1 MFGGNQN
8 PFGTN
13 TAFGTSTFGT
23 AQPAP
28 FGQPTSAFGSTS
40 AFGATSAPS
49 TSGGLFG
56 STTQQTGGLFGSTG
70 TTFGQ
75 PATSTAPSF
84 GFGAPTANTSMFG
97 AVNQQP
103 AAGTGIF
110 GTPAASFGQPRP
122 QFGSFASTTP
132 ATGTSL
138 FGQPQSTSL
147 FGQTPAANTS
157 LFGTSAFGTAT
168 VTSGTTIKF
177 KPPTGTDTMMKNGVS
192 STISTSHQCITCM
205 KEYENKS
212 LEELRLEDY
221 AANRKGGGQAA
232 MGAFGATSQQGSI
245 FSSQPTQQP
254 AFNFGATQNK
264 SLFGTSSTSGFAPAG
279 GSLFGQTSQSQNV
292 FGKTTGFGMTTPAS
306 TSAFGTSTGFGTTGT
321 SVFGQPQQKSI
332 FGQPTGTGLFGAT
345 PATTQAST
353 GFGTGGFGT
362 TFGATTQTNAFGVRP
377 TFGATT
383 TAATGAFGFGN
394 TATTGTSSLFGA
406 KQPAFNFGA
415 TTPAFGTTTTGFGGF
430 STPSTATG
438 GLFGAPKTTTA
449 FGTAAPAFGST
460 GFGTTP
466 AFGTTGTLGAPATG
480 GLFGTNTAAKPAGFG
495 FGTTTTT
502 TPFGGFG
509 QTGLGTGTGFGTA
522 MPTMGGLDPNA
533 AAVQQQQQQT
543 QRLLE
548 YLSSNPYG
556 DNPLFRNMLK
566 ETNKREELLRPTNPA
581 AQQALLASQ
590 YKVSPLPAPKL
601 RPKPVGAEM
610 GKKSTLFSGLDD
622 EEDTVEPFTPRRSIK
637 KLVIKTKDVP
647 DELSASSLLASTP
660 SPALNRTST
669 PIAQPSG
676 TPSRAPLTI
685 PLKDSGHSPLTP
697 NEPSFTMT
705 SAPQTEK
712 PKSNLQSLDDTV
724 SALGA
729 ARGNRL
735 RYLSGSDSGE
745 DSLTDP
751 APDPSKPAHPAGIV
765 LTRPGY
771 YTIPSMKELAEM
783 VGPDGRCLV
792 ENFAVVRDN
801 YGSVFFPGL
810 VDVTGLNLDEIVH
823 FRRMEITVYP
833 EDDDK
838 PPLGEGLNREAQ
850 VTLDRVWPINK
861 TSREPIQDPET
872 LKNLGYHEKLERIT
886 AKFGGQFLDYRP
898 ETGSWVFKVKHFSK
912 YGLDEPDNEVDQ
924 AAVQTAATA
933 AKSPPQAAAMRAAD
947 GATAEKVA
955 QKGSQPGAAN
965 AGVANMEVESAAGY
979 GSDDDEMEDLE
990 PSFAS
995 GVSDGDAAGGGASGN
1010 KPAVPV
1016 AQQLAETLGVSPEAV
1031 QSMKASFFARD
1042 EEDDE
1047 EEDLELA
1054 YAHPRLKRAL
1064 VSSGSYQSPQGF
1076 HASDARPS
1084 APAQPKVPRQDAI
1097 VPRHQP
1103 APAVRRLLSDLA
1115 SSHVLFGAT
1124 PLPENLISM
1133 GRRTTAAAGLSDT
1146 RTGASAFHSPRF
1158 VEAAPHAQLTR
1169 RAAESMVIPVEVEPV
1184 PLVQSL
1190 FYEYQHLLA
1199 DTSCAAGYRFRSGF
1213 GPQWTLTH
1221 LGKAFNSSL
1230 DDETMEPGS
1239 QLGFFEGQRYP
1250 KRSSTF
1256 AVSLE
1261 RVAIDSRTLKPD
1273 DIQKKNL
1280 AAMLEV
1286 QLSHSRHSEERGSPI
1301 FVPDPGVDCLHD
1313 LDALVTK
1320 LLAEMGPGHADS
1332 AMMQQFHTI
1341 LGLCIALWGRVP
1353 GCNPDTDDIRSYSYA
1368 KSRKDALSD
1377 WLVETTKPVIEAEIA
1392 DLQREGKGELRV
1404 MLSHLSGRFIAEAC
1418 AVAQRSRDFRLGL
1431 LLSQGGSNPVSR
1443 VMLQKQLD
1451 HWKKFKHD
1459 RYMEPERIRV
1469 YALLAGLM
1477 VWQTSDRTINCCA
1490 DLDWKRA
1497 LALHLWYHCSPTGSI
1512 SDAVAAYSSAFQSD
1526 QPLPP
1531 YARPP
1536 YPPCHEDDTSEEP
1549 YALDPE
1555 APLDTC
1561 FLLLKLYC
1569 DRSQRLDRLLAP
1581 VSSLPSQLDFRIS
1594 WLLHKLVQS
1603 FGFSHLSRSA
1613 AATLHT
1619 SFAAQL
1625 ESWGLW
1631 PWAVFALLHLETAA
1645 ARHRAVTE
1653 LLTRHVSGSRKGAHP
1668 DTALTED
1675 ESFVCDRLFVPPAWV
1690 YRAKAIRAS
1699 SEGNHRDRAVFL
1711 LKGEIWNEAHE
1722 TIIHHLATDAV
1733 IDEELEE
1740 LAELL
1745 KPLSEHSADIQNWNT
1760 GGKVFLDLLT
1770 VCDTI
1775 KRATERDIGAY
1786 DLEAIRPTVLS
1797 LCASVSSLACKT
1809 PKDRLCQAE
1818 VAKKT
1823 SLLLQLITSTE
1834 SRTPDSAMQTA
1845 CRNIE
1850 LLSMPDDYSITDLEL
1865 LARSCA
1871 QNTVFGDGLS

>member
-1 MFGGNQN
+1 ML
-8 PFGTN
+8 PHC
-13 TAFGTSTFGT
+13 A
-23 AQPAP
+23 
-28 FGQPTSAFGSTS
+28 
-40 AFGATSAPS
+40 
-49 TSGGLFG
+49 LFL
-56 STTQQTGGLFGSTG
+56 SRRIWPDWSW
-70 TTFGQ
+70 
-75 PATSTAPSF
+75 
-84 GFGAPTANTSMFG
+84 
-97 AVNQQP
+97 
-103 AAGTGIF
+103 
-110 GTPAASFGQPRP
+110 
-122 QFGSFASTTP
+122 
-132 ATGTSL
+132 
-138 FGQPQSTSL
+138 
-147 FGQTPAANTS
+147 
-157 LFGTSAFGTAT
+157 
-168 VTSGTTIKF
+168 
-177 KPPTGTDTMMKNGVS
+177 
-192 STISTSHQCITCM
+192 HC
-205 KEYENKS
+205 
-212 LEELRLEDY
+212 
-221 AANRKGGGQAA
+221 
-232 MGAFGATSQQGSI
+232 
-245 FSSQPTQQP
+245 
-254 AFNFGATQNK
+254 
-264 SLFGTSSTSGFAPAG
+264 
-279 GSLFGQTSQSQNV
+279 
-292 FGKTTGFGMTTPAS
+292 
-306 TSAFGTSTGFGTTGT
+306 
-321 SVFGQPQQKSI
+321 
-332 FGQPTGTGLFGAT
+332 
-345 PATTQAST
+345 
-353 GFGTGGFGT
+353 
-362 TFGATTQTNAFGVRP
+362 
-377 TFGATT
+377 
-383 TAATGAFGFGN
+383 
-394 TATTGTSSLFGA
+394 
-406 KQPAFNFGA
+406 
-415 TTPAFGTTTTGFGGF
+415 
-430 STPSTATG
+430 
-438 GLFGAPKTTTA
+438 
-449 FGTAAPAFGST
+449 
-460 GFGTTP
+460 
-466 AFGTTGTLGAPATG
+466 
-480 GLFGTNTAAKPAGFG
+480 
-495 FGTTTTT
+495 
-502 TPFGGFG
+502 
-509 QTGLGTGTGFGTA
+509 TGFGTA

-610 GKKSTLFSGLDD
+610 GKAQSG
-622 EEDTVEPFTPRRSIK
+622 RS
-637 KLVIKTKDVP
+637 
-647 DELSASSLLASTP
+647 
-660 SPALNRTST
+660 
-669 PIAQPSG
+669 
-676 TPSRAPLTI
+676 
-685 PLKDSGHSPLTP
+685 
-697 NEPSFTMT
+697 SF
-705 SAPQTEK
+705 P
-712 PKSNLQSLDDTV
+712 PGSNLQSLDDTV

-1084 APAQPKVPRQDAI
+1084 APAQPKGMSFH
-1097 VPRHQP
+1097 RHFVGG

-1250 KRSSTF
+1250 KRSPTF

-1733 IDEELEE
+1733 IDG
-1740 LAELL
+1740 
-1745 KPLSEHSADIQNWNT
+1745 EHGAWLQPADIQNWNT

-1775 KRATERDIGAY
+1775 KRATE
-1786 DLEAIRPTVLS
+1786 
-1797 LCASVSSLACKT
+1797 VSHWFSLAVSA
-1809 PKDRLCQAE
+1809 RLGFAYLKGNP
-1818 VAKKT
+1818 V
-1823 SLLLQLITSTE
+1823 
-1834 SRTPDSAMQTA
+1834 
-1845 CRNIE
+1845 
-1850 LLSMPDDYSITDLEL
+1850 
-1865 LARSCA
+1865 
-1871 QNTVFGDGLS
+1871 